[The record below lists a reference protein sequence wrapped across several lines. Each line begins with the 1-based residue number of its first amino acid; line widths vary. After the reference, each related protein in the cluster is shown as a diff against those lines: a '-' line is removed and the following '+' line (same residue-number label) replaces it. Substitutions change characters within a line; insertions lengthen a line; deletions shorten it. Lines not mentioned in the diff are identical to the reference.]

1 MPSKQ
6 DLKRLKQIYEEE
18 SAKILLYHDVVFDY
32 VGYDGDVETVYIRE
46 DEESPEEL
54 TFEMLSDFEK
64 RIKKEI
70 NPRWYVGIMFTD
82 LEAAEKELEDNNY

>member
-6 DLKRLKQIYEEE
+6 ELKHLKEIYEEE
-18 SAKILLYHDVVFDY
+18 AAKILLYHDVVFEY
-32 VGYDGDVETVYIRE
+32 VGLDSEVETVYLRE
-46 DEESPEEL
+46 DQDSPEEL

-70 NPRWYVGIMFTD
+70 NPRWYVGIFYTD
-82 LEAAEKELEDNNY
+82 VKAFEKEVEDDSY